1 MHAKFCPRCGKLLPF
16 LPTSKP
22 EVQPTIGVSDIIIYV
37 WSIMTIY
44 LFIQLSVCG
53 GCRAMVPVGSTA
65 CVVCEA
71 PIDPPPRL
79 PVINAQLNSLDDIKV
94 L

>member
-1 MHAKFCPRCGKLLPF
+1 
-16 LPTSKP
+16 
-22 EVQPTIGVSDIIIYV
+22 
-37 WSIMTIY
+37 
-44 LFIQLSVCG
+44 
-53 GCRAMVPVGSTA
+53 MVPVGSTA

-94 L
+94 LWLLTCIIDW